1 MPKDEKKT
9 FRQSGVLVIHESRDP
24 RVYNVKRGCTYS
36 QGDSYKFLFFFF
48 HFLLTDRGLFF
59 MTFFFPHFEIEIEIF
74 CVIFEAYVLQEFV
87 TLLHI

>member
-36 QGDSYKFLFFFF
+36 QGDSYKFLFFF

-59 MTFFFPHFEIEIEIF
+59 MTFFF
-74 CVIFEAYVLQEFV
+74 
-87 TLLHI
+87 HILKLKLKFSA